1 MKRINNIV
9 VSNTEPSVNSLW
21 ITNNT
26 IKWFGKSGWEGLDFT
41 DNTKLWNAINQEIS
55 DRQEEDDYIK
65 KNALKNSQIRM
76 RGFSR
81 DDEYW
86 IRYTCTNTTISS
98 HSSGLDQN
106 LVINTASST
115 ENGMMS
121 FSDKA
126 KLDSIDATT
135 LVNTVD
141 GLIPAAYLPSYV
153 DDVLEYSSVDT
164 FPETGEAG
172 KIYVD
177 TTTNLTY
184 RWTGTQYIE
193 ISKSIGL
200 GETAADAYPGDKGKQ
215 NADNIATLQTQVGS
229 NNFSSSNYLSKETNV
244 TEALLQLDEEIK
256 ATNDNLDLEH
266 ANAEATYAKKTDLSD
281 YLPLSGGTMTLT
293 PDDIRE
299 SNHIS
304 FNIKN
309 YDVPHIELTG
319 KGIDEAAC
327 LIAEAG
333 RVEVCGYLPEEPG
346 YRHWA
351 QLDRDGVHLYNEY
364 FTPGSAT
371 FTRSGVTIDGKTTS
385 DLLNAAG
392 GTTVLKTIGGESLL
406 GTGNIETIG
415 KLYPDSTHG
424 EIFNEYSRNVASGDF
439 SHAEGAGTN
448 ASGEYSHAEGTGTT
462 AQAIAAHAEGAATK
476 AIGDQ
481 SHAEGVQTSAEK
493 QAAHAEGAD
502 SHATGQAA
510 HAEGQEVTASGDY
523 SHAEGSATQATGPG
537 SHAEGGGTTASG
549 QNSHSE
555 GGGTNANG
563 ASSHAEGGG
572 TTATGNYSHAEGLY
586 TTANNGCEHAEGQ
599 WNLSNTGST
608 DASRTIHSVGIG
620 TGSTTHRRNA
630 HEIMLNGDHYI
641 YGIGNYDGTN
651 YSAAKTLQ
659 QVINTIQG
667 STTSI
672 SSIIENLATKNEVDQ
687 AISEAEF
694 NNGHNAVSSV
704 TDIPVSKRLA
714 IVTIS
719 NNDSFTLASTP
730 ADGREIHVI
739 VHNTSS
745 SDIEITMPSSSGYVK
760 MSGDTLT
767 VAGNSYADINV
778 ISDGTNMYIRA
789 L

>member
-1 MKRINNIV
+1 MAENKLVDLNGLARYN
-9 VSNTEPSVNSLW
+9 EH
-21 ITNNT
+21 
-26 IKWFGKSGWEGLDFT
+26 IKS
-41 DNTKLWNAINQEIS
+41 EI
-55 DRQEEDDYIK
+55 
-65 KNALKNSQIRM
+65 
-76 RGFSR
+76 
-81 DDEYW
+81 
-86 IRYTCTNTTISS
+86 ISS
-98 HSSGLDQN
+98 IENIELK
-106 LVINTASST
+106 VIN
-115 ENGMMS
+115 
-121 FSDKA
+121 
-126 KLDSIDATT
+126 
-135 LVNTVD
+135 
-141 GLIPAAYLPSYV
+141 
-153 DDVLEYSSVDT
+153 
-164 FPETGEAG
+164 
-172 KIYVD
+172 
-177 TTTNLTY
+177 
-184 RWTGTQYIE
+184 
-193 ISKSIGL
+193 
-200 GETAADAYPGDKGKQ
+200 
-215 NADNIATLQTQVGS
+215 
-229 NNFSSSNYLSKETNV
+229 
-244 TEALLQLDEEIK
+244 
-256 ATNDNLDLEH
+256 
-266 ANAEATYAKKTDLSD
+266 
-281 YLPLSGGTMTLT
+281 
-293 PDDIRE
+293 
-299 SNHIS
+299 
-304 FNIKN
+304 
-309 YDVPHIELTG
+309 
-319 KGIDEAAC
+319 
-327 LIAEAG
+327 
-333 RVEVCGYLPEEPG
+333 
-346 YRHWA
+346 
-351 QLDRDGVHLYNEY
+351 
-364 FTPGSAT
+364 
-371 FTRSGVTIDGKTTS
+371 
-385 DLLNAAG
+385 
-392 GTTVLKTIGGESLL
+392 GESIK

-448 ASGEYSHAEGTGTT
+448 ALGQYSHAEGTGTT

-510 HAEGQEVTASGDY
+510 HAEG
-523 SHAEGSATQATGPG
+523 SATQATGPG
-537 SHAEGGGTTASG
+537 AHAEGSLTVASG
-549 QNSHSE
+549 E
-555 GGGTNANG
+555 YA
-563 ASSHAEGGG
+563 HAEGGG
-572 TTATGNYSHAEGLY
+572 TTATGNYSHAEGLS

-599 WNLSNTGST
+599 WNLSNTGSS

-651 YSAAKTLQ
+651 YSNAKTLQ

>member
-76 RGFSR
+76 SGFSR

-86 IRYTCTNTTISS
+86 IRYTCTNTTISN
-98 HSSGLDQN
+98 HNSGLDQN

-193 ISKSIGL
+193 ISKSLGL
-200 GETAADAYPGDKGKQ
+200 GETASAAYPGDKGKQ

-266 ANAEATYAKKTDLSD
+266 ANAEATYAKKTDLSG
-281 YLPLSGGTMTLT
+281 YLPLSGGT
-293 PDDIRE
+293 
-299 SNHIS
+299 
-304 FNIKN
+304 
-309 YDVPHIELTG
+309 LTG
-319 KGIDEAAC
+319 YLQADGGIQVSD
-327 LIAEAG
+327 
-333 RVEVCGYLPEEPG
+333 
-346 YRHWA
+346 
-351 QLDRDGVHLYNEY
+351 
-364 FTPGSAT
+364 SAT
-371 FTRSGVTIDGKTTS
+371 YLCPVTITSTSESALKVIGTSGLLGTLGVIITNTGQIQIGYIEEGEDRLSINKDGITIPNKTEN

-406 GTGNIETIG
+406 GEGNIE
-415 KLYPDSTHG
+415 
-424 EIFNEYSRNVASGDF
+424 
-439 SHAEGAGTN
+439 
-448 ASGEYSHAEGTGTT
+448 
-462 AQAIAAHAEGAATK
+462 
-476 AIGDQ
+476 
-481 SHAEGVQTSAEK
+481 
-493 QAAHAEGAD
+493 
-502 SHATGQAA
+502 
-510 HAEGQEVTASGDY
+510 
-523 SHAEGSATQATGPG
+523 
-537 SHAEGGGTTASG
+537 
-549 QNSHSE
+549 
-555 GGGTNANG
+555 
-563 ASSHAEGGG
+563 
-572 TTATGNYSHAEGLY
+572 
-586 TTANNGCEHAEGQ
+586 
-599 WNLSNTGST
+599 
-608 DASRTIHSVGIG
+608 
-620 TGSTTHRRNA
+620 
-630 HEIMLNGDHYI
+630 
-641 YGIGNYDGTN
+641 
-651 YSAAKTLQ
+651 
-659 QVINTIQG
+659 
-667 STTSI
+667 
-672 SSIIENLATKNEVDQ
+672 LATN
-687 AISEAEF
+687 
-694 NNGHNAVSSV
+694 
-704 TDIPVSKRLA
+704 
-714 IVTIS
+714 
-719 NNDSFTLASTP
+719 
-730 ADGREIHVI
+730 
-739 VHNTSS
+739 
-745 SDIEITMPSSSGYVK
+745 SDI
-760 MSGDTLT
+760 D
-767 VAGNSYADINV
+767 
-778 ISDGTNMYIRA
+778 A
-789 L
+789 LFETT